1 MNLLRSLEMFVAVAE
16 YENFTRAA
24 EHLAMA
30 QPPLSRGVG
39 ELEKRLGVRL
49 FDRRRRRIEL
59 TAAGR
64 TLLPEAREILHRIDQ
79 LAEFTRPP
87 SVELVVGVAGQLNPA
102 ALAEVGDRL
111 RLGEVPLRLIPDQ
124 PDALVERIDT
134 GELDAGVVVGA
145 LGEPPAVTGQRLPT
159 DLAVDMVV
167 ASTRFAV
174 EEESRFTADA
184 DRPID
189 IGDLRGM
196 PAGMGFSR
204 IASRVEEEKILL
216 LPEDSGLLDDPRLLT
231 PLVTKGIHLRQLQV
245 TDTEFDAITHVFTHR
260 SVLMCTE
267 STARRNSLPFRRL
280 HADVFVRPVEVVNSS
295 RLDLA
300 EALSADPELKE
311 AVAAVLGAHT
321 HLDHHRRAH
330 VRRDYADE
338 RLFPAP

>member
-1 MNLLRSLEMFVAVAE
+1 MFVAVAE

-64 TLLPEAREILHRIDQ
+64 TLLPEAREILHRIDR
-79 LAEFTRPP
+79 LAEFTRP
-87 SVELVVGVAGQLNPA
+87 
-102 ALAEVGDRL
+102 
-111 RLGEVPLRLIPDQ
+111 
-124 PDALVERIDT
+124 T

-145 LGEPPAVTGQRLPT
+145 LGEPPAVTGHRLPT

-245 TDTEFDAITHVFTHR
+245 TNTEFDAITHVLTPR

-267 STARRNSLPFRRL
+267 STARRNSRPLRRL
-280 HADVFVRPVEVVNSS
+280 HAAVFVRPVEVVNSS

-330 VRRDYADE
+330 VRRDYADG